1 MNDVVN
7 NEEEAKKFALIT
19 YILYAVGFFT
29 GGLTSIAG
37 VILAY
42 VKKDDAVGTWAESH
56 YRWLIRTFWF
66 GLLWGIVGMVTWVVV
81 VGIFIVIANT
91 VWMIYRIVKGWLRL
105 SENKPMYV
113 DRPPVS
119 LGSEKAG
126 E

>member
-7 NEEEAKKFALIT
+7 NEEEAKKFALIA

-29 GGLTSIAG
+29 GGLATIAG
-37 VILAY
+37 LILAY
-42 VKKDDAVGTWAESH
+42 VKKDDAAGTWAESH
-56 YRWLIRTFWF
+56 YRWIIRTFWF
-66 GLLWGIVGMVTWVVV
+66 GLLWGVIGMVTWVVLI
-81 VGIFIVIANT
+81 GIFIVIANT

-119 LGSEKAG
+119 LGGGDNAA
-126 E
+126 